1 MTKRASVVLI
11 LVFGGA
17 TAWGQESPEVVR
29 KDYDMKKLWMESQL
43 PEPEM
48 SGRRLFIQ
56 RCAICHDQLTAIT
69 SQENT
74 AAQPFGPPLNRDTTE
89 RLGDAGA
96 RVIIANGT
104 ERMPGFRYALTP
116 VQVDQILAF
125 VSTLPPTP
133 STPAAP
139 TASNPIPAARPGI
152 AAPVSAP
159 TSAGAVAVPNSSAP
173 NFWGTVR
180 SAEGK
185 GLGGASVSA
194 RANGSTITVSVY
206 TDEHGEFY
214 FPRLDP
220 GGYSV
225 WTQGVGFETARVQ
238 ITIDRATRQLFR
250 LNRLLDYSQQLR
262 GSDWFAILPERT
274 LEQRHMKELI
284 RVNCVECHAL
294 SVMLRQ
300 RFDEQGWLAI
310 LNAMERA
317 GYDGSPG
324 PLVNSTGDSGT
335 ETGDVGRLV
344 IRRHKAALAKYLASF
359 RGPAFSP
366 SVLKTQPP
374 PSGEAARV
382 VVTEYDIPND
392 NSGDFSWSNGEDRS
406 QGAASGLRG
415 AMSAVHDLTID
426 DDGNPWVTSVAK
438 GPDRSIAK
446 IDAKTGQ
453 VTDFKM
459 SAQGGATAW
468 THGMTKDAGGNLWAD
483 GDGYYLRMDPR
494 TMALEMIRAPDGL
507 GTGPRY
513 TTDVDRNG
521 YIWSGTRYGA
531 VRFNP
536 TTKRWNLYGNVTL
549 GDGFSYGMVADGQGR
564 GWWTQFEADRVEMAD
579 PATGRTTEYR
589 MAFDENRASVSS
601 PEDKDFYDSIGALE
615 WGGMNTIPGSQAPRR
630 LGADKAGNA
639 VWVPLYH
646 GQSLA
651 RIDTASG
658 AIQYIPLPVPAT
670 PYFVTVDQHHNVW
683 MNTLSDDALFRYD
696 PASAQW
702 TIFSLPSLGCDSR
715 NMSLDEKSGDAWIA
729 CSRSIRVGRFHFRST
744 EELQAAREVTMRTSQ
759 HLKQ

>member
-1 MTKRASVVLI
+1 
-11 LVFGGA
+11 
-17 TAWGQESPEVVR
+17 
-29 KDYDMKKLWMESQL
+29 MKKVWADSQL
-43 PEPEM
+43 PEPQM

-56 RCAICHDQLTAIT
+56 RCALCHDQLTAIT
-69 SQENT
+69 SQEN
-74 AAQPFGPPLNRDTTE
+74 AAAKPFGPPLNRETIQ
-89 RLGDAGA
+89 RLSDAGA
-96 RVIIANGT
+96 GVIIANGT
-104 ERMPGFRYALTP
+104 EHMPGFRYALTP
-116 VQVDQILAF
+116 AQVGLILAF
-125 VSTLPPTP
+125 VSTLQPTP
-133 STPAAP
+133 SPALPAA
-139 TASNPIPAARPGI
+139 SNAIPGVPS
-152 AAPVSAP
+152 SAP
-159 TSAGAVAVPNSSAP
+159 APASAFKGAGAAVAAGSSVP

-180 SAEGK
+180 SADNK

-194 RANGSTITVSVY
+194 RASGSTITVSVY
-206 TDEHGEFY
+206 TDARGEFY
-214 FPRLDP
+214 FPHLEP
-220 GGYSV
+220 GDYSV
-225 WTQGVGFETARVQ
+225 WAQGVGFETARAQV
-238 ITIDRATRQLFR
+238 TVDHGSPHLFR

-274 LEQRHMKELI
+274 LEERHMKELI

-300 RFDEQGWLAI
+300 PFDEQGWLAI

-324 PLVNSTGDSGT
+324 PAANGTGEGST

-359 RGPAFSP
+359 RGPTFSP
-366 SVLKTQPP
+366 SVLKVQPP

-392 NSGDFSWSNGEDRS
+392 HSGDFSWSNGEDRS

-415 AMSAVHDLTID
+415 AMSAVHDVAID
-426 DDGNPWVTSVAK
+426 DDGNPWITSVAK
-438 GPDRSIAK
+438 GPDRSIAR
-446 IDAKTGQ
+446 IDARTGQ
-453 VTDFKM
+453 VTDFRM
-459 SAQGGATAW
+459 PTQGGDTAW
-468 THGMTKDAGGNLWAD
+468 THGMTKDAAGNIWAD
-483 GDGYYLRMDPR
+483 GDGYFLRMDPK
-494 TMALEMIRAPDGL
+494 TMAMEMVRAPDGL
-507 GTGPRY
+507 GTGPRF

-521 YIWSGTRYGA
+521 YIWSATRYGA
-531 VRFNP
+531 VRYNP

-589 MAFDENRASVSS
+589 MAFDESRANVSS
-601 PEDKDFYDSIGALE
+601 AEDKDFYDSIGALE

-646 GQSLA
+646 GQSVA
-651 RIDTASG
+651 RIDTLSG
-658 AIQYIPLPVPAT
+658 AITYIPLPVPAT
-670 PYFVTVDQHHNVW
+670 PYFATVDQHHNVW
-683 MNTLSDDALFRYD
+683 MNTLSDDALFRYN

-715 NMSLDEKSGDAWIA
+715 NMTLDEKRGDAWIT
-729 CSRSIRVGRFHFRST
+729 CTRSIRVGRFHFRT
-744 EELQAAREVTMRTSQ
+744 PDELQAAREATLRTP
-759 HLKQ
+759 LRPKP